1 MRDGKSGDIFTFCTR
16 RKRSVYSIVARF
28 SFTTKSPNPQ
38 KRLGDH
44 RPTEPC
50 TPHSRN
56 NAAQHLGR
64 AGFRNGKARARSQY
78 TNIGK
83 HPHEASAERCRPTKG
98 RCPSDC
104 VTAPTSSTCARQV
117 NRLNTKQAPCLLLF
131 IPASVK
137 RCRANKIAQPQKRLG
152 DHRPTEP
159 CTPHIRNPYSIG
171 RCPSDCFTASNIQ
184 HLRKTSQLQ
193 QGWEACKPQC
203 LSRAPLIQV

>member
-1 MRDGKSGDIFTFCTR
+1 MATRFARITPYLLAQGGGTRMRDGKSGDIFTFCTR

-104 VTAPTSSTCARQV
+104 VTAPTSSTCVRHV
-117 NRLNTKQAPCLLLF
+117 NRLDPKQAPRACFFLSP
-131 IPASVK
+131 PASSAVGQTKSPNPK
-137 RCRANKIAQPQKRLG
+137 RGWAIIDPPSRVHRILG
-152 DHRPTEP
+152 T
-159 CTPHIRNPYSIG
+159 
-171 RCPSDCFTASNIQ
+171 
-184 HLRKTSQLQ
+184 
-193 QGWEACKPQC
+193 
-203 LSRAPLIQV
+203 LIV